1 MRTMWG
7 RRQRRGG
14 GDVVYLT
21 NSRNGSSRPDRAA
34 TRDMVVLSP
43 PGMIRASHLARSD
56 GVRTSG
62 KIQSMGGGGC
72 EGDFGGER
80 REAAERR
87 RRMCSWKAPWRA
99 RTPTVMG
106 VIGEKGFFWGAEFT
120 RWLSPGRAGRSC
132 SMRLFVNGGHRIFKN
147 IF

>member
-1 MRTMWG
+1 
-7 RRQRRGG
+7 
-14 GDVVYLT
+14 LT
-21 NSRNGSSRPDRAA
+21 NCLNGSSRPDRAA

-62 KIQSMGGGGC
+62 KVQSMGGGGC
-72 EGDFGGER
+72 EGGFAGER

-106 VIGEKGFFWGAEFT
+106 VIGEKGFFGGSGIYKMFKSGWGREM
-120 RWLSPGRAGRSC
+120 L
-132 SMRLFVNGGHRIFKN
+132 
-147 IF
+147 